1 MLMRIGLI
9 AALVLGAAAPAA
21 AVPAKIIILRH
32 GEKQDAFALCDV
44 GVQRSLALS
53 AQYLGKG
60 AKKSLFASGESP
72 AAFFTITLH
81 TLELASPAAQTWNL
95 PLVDYSAVPIKKSPL
110 GDSEVVLNAR
120 TQQAAA
126 DVLTNPLYNG
136 KTVVLVWEHKH
147 IANKKLEEAYPN
159 DKVTLRQLLGLDQI
173 SGNPVPDK
181 WEGDNY
187 DYFWIVTYGNAGS
200 PVPTAFTTR
209 IQHFDYPYDG
219 VPHNEW
225 GKPEDLPKG
234 SGCKS

>member
-9 AALVLGAAAPAA
+9 ATLVLGAVAPAA

-60 AKKSLFASGESP
+60 AKKSLFASGEAP

-95 PLVDYSAVPIKKSPL
+95 PLVDYSAVPIKKNPL
-110 GDSEVVLNAR
+110 GNSEAVLNLR

-126 DVLTNPLYNG
+126 DVLNNPLYNG
-136 KTVVLVWEHKH
+136 KTVLLVWEHKH

-159 DKVTLRQLLGLDQI
+159 DKVTLRQLLGSTSSDPGPI
-173 SGNPVPDK
+173 P
-181 WEGDNY
+181 EGDNY
-187 DYFWIVTYGNAGS
+187 NYLFLERDHGAAGS
-200 PVPTAFTTR
+200 RCRRHSFR
-209 IQHFDYPYDG
+209 R
-219 VPHNEW
+219 
-225 GKPEDLPKG
+225 
-234 SGCKS
+234 SGTS